1 MILETELTISLY
13 FNHFIFLCTK
23 FKWGY
28 VADLTMWPQEAQANS
43 MAYPANFTLTRHD
56 QIFKLAGLN
65 CVGGDVSKLTNME
78 GKWLEKTPYKN
89 SRHMRRK
96 VHTAKYDQV
105 TRERSNQIL
114 HEKVIGHIDRAKKW
128 EKKSKQPN

>member
-43 MAYPANFTLTRHD
+43 MAYPANFTLTKHD
-56 QIFKLAGLN
+56 QNFQASWSELCGWRRIKAHKH
-65 CVGGDVSKLTNME
+65 GGKMT
-78 GKWLEKTPYKN
+78 
-89 SRHMRRK
+89 RK
-96 VHTAKYDQV
+96 DP
-105 TRERSNQIL
+105 
-114 HEKVIGHIDRAKKW
+114 
-128 EKKSKQPN
+128 KQK